1 MNYKITENKVYIL
14 LDESIWDDDYIT
26 KVVAVSFNKDTINKI
41 AKNYI
46 DKIKKEIDFDDLDKE
61 DYTLDYDKDN
71 SFSIYL
77 SGYYNDN
84 HINITILE
92 KEITYDIEIETMNF
106 IEI

>member
-26 KVVAVSFNKDTINKI
+26 KVVAVSLNKDTINKI
-41 AKNYI
+41 AKKYI
-46 DKIKKEIDFDDLDKE
+46 NKVKKEIDFDDLVKE

-71 SFSIYL
+71 KFSIYL

-92 KEITYDIEIETMNF
+92 KEITYDNEIETINF

>member
-1 MNYKITENKVYIL
+1 MNYKKTENKVYIL

-46 DKIKKEIDFDDLDKE
+46 DKVKKEIDFDDLVKE

-71 SFSIYL
+71 KFSIYL

-92 KEITYDIEIETMNF
+92 KEITYDNEIEIMNF